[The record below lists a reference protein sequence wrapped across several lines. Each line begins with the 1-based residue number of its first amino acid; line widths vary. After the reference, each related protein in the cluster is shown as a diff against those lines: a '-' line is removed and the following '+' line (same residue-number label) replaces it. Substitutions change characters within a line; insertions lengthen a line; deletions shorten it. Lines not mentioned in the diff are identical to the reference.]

1 MDAAAEAAGGLS
13 MSDKQIVEC
22 DIGVSD
28 EMLDR
33 MIRCVDYGFAAQN
46 GITMAKLLALYEGGN
61 LLRQE
66 EKHD

>member
-33 MIRCVDYGFAAQN
+33 MIRCVDYGFAAH
-46 GITMAKLLALYEGGN
+46 MAFKE
-61 LLRQE
+61 LRYYRKVNRQKSLE
-66 EKHD
+66 TVRKDK